1 MFNALRSDELLV
13 GIGRVLRLVGAAPG
27 ALEEY
32 ERSQTLSA
40 YSVTRLLAAEQAAA
54 AELLTRTKTALAEAL
69 AGDDRP
75 PVVAAA
81 HAIAAATDGIAVG
94 DAVSVL
100 LGELPRPDPLRPG
113 VQRALAAMID
123 DEVTALGAARR

>member
-13 GIGRVLRLVGAAPG
+13 GVGRVLRLVAAAPG

-54 AELLTRTKTALAEAL
+54 AELLAQTKAALGRAL
-69 AGDDRP
+69 AGDARP
-75 PVVAAA
+75 AVTAAA
-81 HAIAAATDGIAVG
+81 AQIAAATDGIAIG
-94 DAVSVL
+94 DALSTL
-100 LGELPRPDPLRPG
+100 LGGLPRPDPLRPG
-113 VQRALAAMID
+113 LQRALAAMID
-123 DEVTALGAARR
+123 SEVAALGAARR